1 MKIDRLL
8 KLKQKLVTE
17 KDLSKIWLYYM
28 DHFADHAEFTNLG
41 QPIKH
46 EILSSILQQICKQ
59 LFGKTIKNTNL
70 LLIQIDRYKFLH
82 GPFHVEGCIGGIIY
96 FEDIKTGLLAVSSGT
111 SDLVKYSRFATPPD
125 KN

>member
-1 MKIDRLL
+1 MIIDRLL

-46 EILSSILQQICKQ
+46 EILSSILDAG
-59 LFGKTIKNTNL
+59 LTIEA
-70 LLIQIDRYKFLH
+70 
-82 GPFHVEGCIGGIIY
+82 FHEHSAMPWKPIPGLVSTELG
-96 FEDIKTGLLAVSSGT
+96 FALPTGRERVPMMFSLAARKARPASPGEPA
-111 SDLVKYSRFATPPD
+111 R
-125 KN
+125 

>member
-28 DHFADHAEFTNLG
+28 DHFADHATFTNLG
-41 QPIKH
+41 QPVQH
-46 EILSSILQQICKQ
+46 ETLSAILQQICKQ
-59 LFGKTIKNTNL
+59 LFGKTIPNTNL
-70 LLIQIDRYKFLH
+70 LLIHIERYKFLH
-82 GPFHVEGCIGGIIY
+82 GPFHIEGCIGGIIY
-96 FEDIKTGLLAVSSGT
+96 FEDIKTGLLAISSST

-125 KN
+125 PN